1 MSSHRPASLS
11 VVLFAAVAPFL
22 WMSGPAVGT
31 PGDRK
36 FPPVAKTVLRVARSA
51 DGLTFQDTGEVFME
65 RAAAPDVE
73 LVGGDRVIAV
83 FDSAEEGS
91 QSPRLSVSHSNDG
104 GKT

>member
-65 RAAAPDVE
+65 RGPLPMWNSSV
-73 LVGGDRVIAV
+73 VT
-83 FDSAEEGS
+83 GS
-91 QSPRLSVSHSNDG
+91 LPFSIRPNKVPIRQG
-104 GKT
+104 